1 MNGSQNILVELF
13 VEEPLLKAAHSCNLL
28 LARGAIGVTGH
39 APCIGRIRNLA
50 QSGYFAPRRW
60 VEQMPTKAA

>member
-13 VEEPLLKAAHSCNLL
+13 VEEPLFKAAHSCNLL
-28 LARGAIGVTGH
+28 RARGAIGVTGH